1 MRKGLVTILALAV
14 LTATALYA
22 GGSASKSTA
31 PAGTASSTTA
41 AGTTTV
47 EFFALKSEVT
57 DIMNKL
63 IGDFEKQNPGVH
75 IEYTV
80 TPDPWGVLTTRM
92 MGNDTP
98 EIFMTWGGPDFRSW
112 VANGYL
118 ADLSGSAAIA
128 NVSQDAL
135 DMLRVN
141 GKDFLVPIARNVLGL
156 FINTDMYKQNN
167 LNPPTTWT
175 ELLRACDTF
184 KAAGITSILIDG
196 KDVDSI
202 DEETQVHLLTMPSW
216 PALDSDIQKKVVDFS
231 SQSKPYYQ
239 DIRDMAKRVIQ
250 IYGYAQADVMGAGA
264 DQVRDDFAAGKG
276 AMYIDGSWGIASIS
290 GANAN
295 LNYKMIPY
303 PAATAQATRIAY
315 APDDLAVAYSA
326 KAKHPDIAQ
335 KFLAFLTSKDAA
347 QYYAEQTGTLSC
359 IKSVTYSSPYLKDVY
374 DAINAGKGVA
384 YPNYEWSAE
393 QMDGVS
399 AAFQTLYSTKDVE
412 AFCAALQT
420 GLNSTGN

>member
-1 MRKGLVTILALAV
+1 MRKGLFTFVALIA
-14 LTATALYA
+14 LTTTALYA
-22 GGSASKSTA
+22 GGSASKSATPGA
-31 PAGTASSTTA
+31 TT

-63 IGDFEKQNPGVH
+63 IGDFEAKNPGVH

-118 ADLSGSAAIA
+118 ADLTGSAAAA

-141 GKDFLVPIARNVLGL
+141 GRDFLVPIARNVLGL
-156 FINTDMYKQNN
+156 FINTDMFKQYN
-167 LNPPTTWT
+167 LNAPTTWA
-175 ELLRACDTF
+175 ELLRVCDTF
-184 KAAGITSILIDG
+184 KAAGIPSLLIDG

-202 DEETQVHLLTMPSW
+202 HEETQVHLLTMPSW
-216 PALDSDIQKKVVDFS
+216 PALDSDIQKKIVDFS
-231 SQSKPYYQ
+231 NKGKPYYQ
-239 DIRDMAKRVIQ
+239 DIRDMAQRVIQ
-250 IYGYAQADVMGAGA
+250 IFGYAQADVMGAGA
-264 DQVRDDFAAGKG
+264 DQVRDDFATGKG
-276 AMYIDGSWGIASIS
+276 AMFIDGSWGIASIS

-326 KAKHPDIAQ
+326 KAKHPDIA
-335 KFLAFLTSKDAA
+335 KNFLAFLTSKDAA

-359 IKSVTYSSPYLKDVY
+359 IKSVNYTSPYLKDVY

-399 AAFQTLYSTKDVE
+399 AAFQLLYSTKDVE
-412 AFCAALQT
+412 GFCAALQA
-420 GLNSTGN
+420 GFNSAGN